1 MKLLILGGGGFLGS
15 WICDRLLIDG
25 HGLRVFERPRIGP
38 YRRFAASES
47 VEWMTGDFASSS
59 DITAALSGVDG
70 VVHLISTTLPRNSND
85 DPIYDVQSNVIS
97 SLQLLDAMHEQGI
110 RRIVFISSG
119 GTVYG
124 IPETI
129 PLDERHPT
137 NPICSYGITKLMIE
151 KHLLMRATLSGLQPV
166 ILRVTNPYGPRQRI
180 ETAQGAV
187 AAFTHKILSRQP
199 IDVWGDG
206 SVTRDYLYVSDV
218 ADAFALAVK
227 HDGPD
232 RVFNISSGAGV
243 SVLRLIEAIAS
254 AAGCEPT
261 VRHLP
266 ARPFDVPTNVL
277 NNTLAREALGW
288 APQVPLAD
296 GVRGTIEWAR
306 QSILG

>member
-25 HGLRVFERPRIGP
+25 HELRVFERPRIGP
-38 YRRFAASES
+38 YRRFAAHES

-59 DITAALSGVDG
+59 DMSAALRGMDG

-124 IPETI
+124 IPETT

-151 KHLLMRATLSGLQPV
+151 KYLLMRAKLSGLQPV
-166 ILRVTNPYGPRQRI
+166 ILRVTNPYGPRQRT

-206 SVTRDYLYVSDV
+206 SVTRDYLYVADV
-218 ADAFALAVK
+218 ADAFALAVT

-232 RVFNISSGAGV
+232 RVLNISSGAGV
-243 SVLRLIEAIAS
+243 SVLQLIEAIAS

-266 ARPFDVPTNVL
+266 ARPFDVPANVL
-277 NNTLAREALGW
+277 NNSLARDSLRW
-288 APQVPLAD
+288 TPRVCLTD
-296 GVRGTIEWAR
+296 GVRQMIEWAR
-306 QSILG
+306 QSIHG